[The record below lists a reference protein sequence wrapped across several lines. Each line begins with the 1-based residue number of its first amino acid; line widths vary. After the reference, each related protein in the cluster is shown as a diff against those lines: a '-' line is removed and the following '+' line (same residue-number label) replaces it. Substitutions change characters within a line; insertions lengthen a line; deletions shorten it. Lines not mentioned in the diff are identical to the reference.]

1 MKQGY
6 LSQYFSGVAF
16 KRLSAVEARP
26 ERSNQHEFQGI
37 SKLRE
42 ILGIQK
48 RTKTNGNPF
57 PSVYVR
63 LQENGDPVVV
73 KGSLSW
79 YDSREGKPRSAEW
92 HLYYDGNAITSEFQT
107 GDIVI
112 VAKRPDESLLLLTAD
127 QGSTGEQQLI
137 WLFGLSG
144 KGDTARFQIET
155 SEFLGKRQL
164 EFSARQIL
172 EQIGV
177 EIVET
182 DTSWLERLHTK
193 FGLVFPTT
201 IVFSQFAREVT
212 PDVDAVADPDE
223 TLIAWMDQEEMLF
236 RTFERH
242 ILAERLKQGFKDVDE
257 FISVSLSV
265 QNRRKSRV
273 GFALENHLAALF
285 DGNGIRY
292 AHGVATELN
301 SKPDFIFPGL
311 AEYKDLQYSAS
322 RLTMLGAKTT
332 CKDRWRQVLA
342 EATRIPE
349 KHLVTLESGI
359 SENQTREMAASNLR
373 LVVPRAIHATFNELQ
388 RQWLLDMQ
396 AFIGMV
402 RGRQ

>member
-26 ERSNQHEFQGI
+26 ERSNQHELNGVTPL
-37 SKLRE
+37 KT
-42 ILGIQK
+42 ILGSEK
-48 RTKTNGNPF
+48 REFKARF
-57 PSVYVR
+57 FR
-63 LQENGDPVVV
+63 LDDSEPEPLTADGI
-73 KGSLSW
+73 LTW
-79 YDSREGKPRSAEW
+79 YDAREKHATRTEW
-92 HLYYDGNAITSEFQT
+92 RLYYSSNQVTDGFAAGDMVLVARDTS
-107 GDIVI
+107 DM
-112 VAKRPDESLLLLTAD
+112 LLLLAAAE
-127 QGSTGEQQLI
+127 GSTAENQI
-137 WLFGLSG
+137 RWLFGLEDPTGSF
-144 KGDTARFQIET
+144 RIRQE
-155 SEFLGKRQL
+155 ELEQRQL
-164 EFSARQIL
+164 EFAARQIL

-177 EIVET
+177 EIAET
-182 DTSWLERLHTK
+182 DANWLDRLHAK

-201 IVFSQFAREVT
+201 RLFSKFAREAT
-212 PDVDAVADPDE
+212 PDVDAITDPDG
-223 TLIAWMDQEEMLF
+223 TLIAWMDREEMLF

-242 ILAERLKQGFKDVDE
+242 ILTERLQHGFKDVDD
-257 FISVSLSV
+257 FISFSLSV

-311 AEYKDLQYSAS
+311 TEYRDANFSAA
-322 RLTMLGAKTT
+322 RLTVLGAKTT
-332 CKDRWRQVLA
+332 CKDRWRQVLS
-342 EATRIPE
+342 EAARIPE

-359 SENQTREMAASNLR
+359 SENQTTEMAASNLR
-373 LVVPRAIHATFNELQ
+373 LVVPRAIHATFNEQQ
-388 RQWLLDMQ
+388 RQWLLDMR